1 LYLFVYRSSQSYCA
15 CSSTSLAST
24 IPNMNSESTFSDA
37 LSEVDVAI
45 AASDFDR
52 AIALTDELRA
62 TRRDALSLWRV
73 RARAFEAAGKWAD
86 AADAY
91 GRVLDIAPA
100 DAPALAGN
108 ARALLALG
116 QVDEARRM
124 ARQALDHMPA
134 NLEMARL
141 ASDEG
146 EPYEPDA
153 TSQLFREASE
163 QLKAG
168 LFERAMMRLRH
179 VSAQWPLRTDA
190 QVTLAHALW
199 RSGRYA
205 GAAEVCQSILD
216 AQPDCLD
223 AHALL
228 LALWGRI
235 GPVGLN
241 QVHLQAI
248 ERIDPDHRCTNA
260 LLGDA
265 SPLAIRDVPAM
276 STDVA
281 PLDQDDEIARRD
293 WVDNLVAAAMS
304 APKPLE
310 RAKTTLDFATSATP
324 LQNLEDDDTAI
335 AESAIEGDG
344 DGDGDGDGPDV
355 DAVAVAVEEAE
366 AMPAQSE
373 PLQWAAE
380 DTSTLL
386 EDEAGRDE
394 IAAEWLA
401 VDEPNPGSNT
411 FVPTRPANVVPDA
424 ADGIPTSIEPLQ
436 WEAEGRITDG
446 SNGVDDEGEAQSSR
460 RETTQVAAT
469 LVSAI
474 QPIQPASTPA
484 RAPAPAP
491 APAPK
496 KAAER
501 IADARRALEEGR
513 WDDAVASYR
522 KAIASARGKKLDGII
537 ADLEAVAKVQP
548 SSKRV
553 HELLGEA
560 YARRG
565 DWQAARAAFNRA
577 LELTDEAAGEA

>member
-1 LYLFVYRSSQSYCA
+1 
-15 CSSTSLAST
+15 
-24 IPNMNSESTFSDA
+24 MNSESTFSDA

-52 AIALTDELRA
+52 AIALTDEVRA
-62 TRRDALSLWRV
+62 ARRDALSLWRV
-73 RARAFEAAGKWAD
+73 RARAFDAAGRWAD

-91 GRVLDIAPA
+91 GRVLDMAPA
-100 DAPALAGN
+100 DAPALMGN
-108 ARALLALG
+108 ARMLMALG
-116 QVDEARRM
+116 QADEARTL

-168 LFERAMMRLRH
+168 LFERALTRLRH
-179 VSAQWPLRTDA
+179 VSAQWPLRADA
-190 QVTLAHALW
+190 QVALAHALW

-228 LALWGRI
+228 LSLWGRI
-235 GPVGLN
+235 GPAGLN
-241 QVHLQAI
+241 QAHLQAI
-248 ERIDPDHRCTNA
+248 ERIDPDHRCTYA
-260 LLGDA
+260 TLGDA
-265 SPLAIRDVPAM
+265 SPLAIRDVPAIRA
-276 STDVA
+276 DA
-281 PLDQDDEIARRD
+281 GPLEQDDEVSRND

-324 LQNLEDDDTAI
+324 LEDLAEDVEDDDTAI
-335 AESAIEGDG
+335 AASAIEGNVG
-344 DGDGDGDGPDV
+344 DAGNVTDLADV
-355 DAVAVAVEEAE
+355 DAQINIGVEAGSQAEAE
-366 AMPAQSE
+366 AVPEPSE
-373 PLQWAAE
+373 PLQWAAAE
-380 DTSTLL
+380 DTSIALDDAA
-386 EDEAGRDE
+386 ERDE
-394 IAAEWLA
+394 IAAEWLPMDA
-401 VDEPNPGSNT
+401 PNPDGDE
-411 FVPTRPANVVPDA
+411 FVPTRPANAVPDA
-424 ADGIPTSIEPLQ
+424 ADGVPPSIEPLQ
-436 WEAEGRITDG
+436 WETEGHTSADGDFDG
-446 SNGVDDEGEAQSSR
+446 SGNGMNGEDQAGPSRPSRAQATR
-460 RETTQVAAT
+460 IAAT
-469 LVSAI
+469 LAPVI
-474 QPIQPASTPA
+474 QPGQPTT
-484 RAPAPAP
+484 APP
-491 APAPK
+491 PAPK

-522 KAIASARGKKLDGII
+522 KAIASARGKKLDSII
-537 ADLEAVAKVQP
+537 SDLEAVAKVQP

-560 YARRG
+560 YARKG

-577 LELTDEAAGEA
+577 LELTDEA

>member
-1 LYLFVYRSSQSYCA
+1 MYRLVYRSSQNDCVGSR
-15 CSSTSLAST
+15 TSLAST

-73 RARAFEAAGKWAD
+73 RARAFESAGRWAD

-91 GRVLDIAPA
+91 GRVLDITPT
-100 DAPALAGN
+100 DASALAGN

-134 NLEMARL
+134 NLQMARL

-153 TSQLFREASE
+153 TSQLFREACE

-168 LFERAMMRLRH
+168 LSERATVRLRH
-179 VSAQWPLRTDA
+179 VSAQWPLRADA

-216 AQPDCLD
+216 DQPDCLD

-235 GPVGLN
+235 GPAGLN
-241 QVHLQAI
+241 QAHVRAI

-260 LLGDA
+260 LLGVA
-265 SPLAIRDVPAM
+265 SPLEIRDVPAM
-276 STDVA
+276 RADTA
-281 PLDQDDEIARRD
+281 ALDEDDEVSRND

-324 LQNLEDDDTAI
+324 LEDLEDDDTAI
-335 AESAIEGDG
+335 AESAIEGDVT
-344 DGDGDGDGPDV
+344 DV
-355 DAVAVAVEEAE
+355 ANVDTETGAE
-366 AMPAQSE
+366 AAQAPSE
-373 PLQWAAE
+373 PLQWAAAE
-380 DTSTLL
+380 HTTTLL

-394 IAAEWLA
+394 IAAEWLP
-401 VDEPNPGSNT
+401 VDEPGADAGGFIAMRS
-411 FVPTRPANVVPDA
+411 ANVVPDA
-424 ADGIPTSIEPLQ
+424 EDGVPPSIEPLQ
-436 WEAEGRITDG
+436 WEAEADRRTTD
-446 SNGVDDEGEAQSSR
+446 Q
-460 RETTQVAAT
+460 AT
-469 LVSAI
+469 FAPALPSI
-474 QPIQPASTPA
+474 QPQPAPTPA
-484 RAPAPAP
+484 L

-496 KAAER
+496 KVAER
-501 IADARRALEEGR
+501 IADARSALEEGR
-513 WDDAVASYR
+513 WDDAVTLYR
-522 KAIASARGKKLDGII
+522 KAIASARGKKLDSII
-537 ADLEAVAKVQP
+537 GDLEAVAKVQP

-577 LELTDEAAGEA
+577 LELTDEA